1 MEGAG
6 EIVGNGDGDLEPR
19 LGLFFSYSPPRTWRT
34 NGGEQTSEMG
44 RPAGQKGV
52 EAKNSELFSWAGF
65 HQAPG
70 QRPSWIW
77 FSPQDVTLLVGR
89 FWQIT
94 LTHPNLGPQTAD
106 RAQCLKPQAKSVWS
120 SEF

>member
-52 EAKNSELFSWAGF
+52 EAKNSKLFSWAGF

-77 FSPQDVTLLVGR
+77 FSPQDVTLLGVGFGR
-89 FWQIT
+89 LPSRIQIWDLRRQT
-94 LTHPNLGPQTAD
+94 GPNA
-106 RAQCLKPQAKSVWS
+106 
-120 SEF
+120 